1 MHIVIPCYDGMTAL
15 DAIGPYEVL
24 GRLPDAE
31 LTFVAARPGPVRT
44 DQGSLTLNADAG
56 LADVAAPDVVL
67 VPGGP
72 FWVDPDQHTELLAWL
87 RIVDATTVWTTSVCT
102 GSLFLATAGLL
113 TGRPATTH
121 WSARAELSRL
131 GATVIEERVV
141 RDGKY
146 LTAAGVSAGID
157 MALTLAGIVAGDQ
170 TAQAIQLGIEYD
182 PQPPYRAGSPTTAP
196 AELVALLRAALTAHR

>member
-1 MHIVIPCYDGMTAL
+1 MHIAIPIYDGMTAL

-24 GRLPDAE
+24 GRLPGAE

-44 DQGSLTLNADAG
+44 DQGSLSLVADAG
-56 LADVAAPDVVL
+56 LADVPAPDVVL

-72 FWVDPDQHTELLAWL
+72 FRVDEDDHSELLAWL
-87 RIVDATTVWTTSVCT
+87 RTVDETTAWTTSVCT
-102 GSLFLATAGLL
+102 GTLFLAAAGLL

-121 WSARAELSRL
+121 WTARSELARL
-131 GATVIEERVV
+131 GATVVEERVV

-146 LTAAGVSAGID
+146 VTGAGVSAGID
-157 MALTLAGIVAGDQ
+157 MALTLAGIIAGDS

-182 PQPPYRAGSPTTAP
+182 PRPPYQAGSPTTAP
-196 AELVALLRAALTAHR
+196 PELVELLRAWATR

>member
-1 MHIVIPCYDGMTAL
+1 MHIAIPIYDGMTAL

-24 GRLPDAE
+24 GRLPGAE

-44 DQGSLTLNADAG
+44 DQGSLSLVADAA
-56 LADVAAPDVVL
+56 LADVPAPDVVL

-72 FWVDPDQHTELLAWL
+72 FRVDEDQHSELLAWL
-87 RIVDATTVWTTSVCT
+87 RTVDATTTWTTSVCT
-102 GSLFLATAGLL
+102 GTLFLAAAGLL

-121 WSARAELSRL
+121 WTARPELARL
-131 GATVIEERVV
+131 GATAVEERVV

-146 LTAAGVSAGID
+146 VTGAGVSAGID
-157 MALTLAGIVAGDQ
+157 MALTLAGIIAGDT

-182 PQPPYRAGSPTTAP
+182 PRPPYQAGSPTTAP
-196 AELVALLRAALTAHR
+196 PELVELLRAWATR